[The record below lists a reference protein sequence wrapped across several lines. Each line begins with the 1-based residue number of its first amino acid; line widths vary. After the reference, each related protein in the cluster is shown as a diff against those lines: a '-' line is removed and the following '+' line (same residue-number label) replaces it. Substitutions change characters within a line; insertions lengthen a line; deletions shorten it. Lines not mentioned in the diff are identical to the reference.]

1 MPKTG
6 IISEADK
13 NKRQAMVAIRMKI
26 KAKKMT
32 DRFFQTLSRPL
43 GTAFSTYTCEVL
55 PSNFFILLRC
65 NQCLILFNK

>member
-6 IISEADK
+6 LISDSDK
-13 NKRQAMVAIRMKI
+13 NKRQAMVAKRMKI
-26 KAKKMT
+26 KAEKMV

-55 PSNFFILLRC
+55 PSTF
-65 NQCLILFNK
+65 